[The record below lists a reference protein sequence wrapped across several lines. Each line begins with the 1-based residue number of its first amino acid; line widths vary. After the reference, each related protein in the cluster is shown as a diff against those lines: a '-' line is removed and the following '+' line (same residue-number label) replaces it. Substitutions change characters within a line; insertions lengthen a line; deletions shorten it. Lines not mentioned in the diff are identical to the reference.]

1 GLASELAFGADFAGH
16 AGHFGRERSELVHH
30 RVDGFF
36 QVENFAAD
44 VHGDLFR
51 QVAIGHGRCHRCD
64 VSHLSGEVAGHG
76 IHRVGEILPLH
87 GALPIFGLA
96 AELAFGAHFAGH
108 AGDFGREGTQLV
120 HHGIDGVFQLEN
132 FTLHVHGDL
141 FGQVAIG
148 DGGGHG
154 GDVADLCG

>member
-1 GLASELAFGADFAGH
+1 THFGLAAELAFGADFAGH

-51 QVAIGHGRCHRCD
+51 QVAIGHGGGHGCD
-64 VSHLSGEVAGHG
+64 VSHLSGEIAGHG
-76 IHRVGEILPLH
+76 IHRVGDPLPRASDLTH
-87 GALPIFGLA
+87 FGLA
-96 AELAFGAHFAGH
+96 AELSFGAHFTGH
-108 AGDFGREGTQLV
+108 AGDFRREGTQLV

-132 FTLHVHGDL
+132 FTL
-141 FGQVAIG
+141 
-148 DGGGHG
+148 
-154 GDVADLCG
+154 